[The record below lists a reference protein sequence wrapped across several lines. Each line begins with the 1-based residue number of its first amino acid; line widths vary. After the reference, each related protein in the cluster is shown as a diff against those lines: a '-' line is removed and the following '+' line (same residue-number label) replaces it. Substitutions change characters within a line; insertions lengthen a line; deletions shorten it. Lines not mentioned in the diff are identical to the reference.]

1 MQSELTS
8 NLHLLTPEF
17 ALAGLAF
24 LVFTAD
30 LFLPEGRKEWLAG
43 LSALGLVGVIA
54 LAILMRPAESAA
66 LYGGL
71 VAVDGFSLFFKVF
84 FLAIG
89 IGIIA
94 LSVDYGRDRLQHR
107 GEFYGLLLFSILGM
121 NLMAMARELLTAYI
135 ALELLSFSLYVLV
148 AYGLREAR
156 SNEAGI
162 KYIIIGALSSAVM
175 LYGLSNIYAALG
187 TTYFAGIAAELSA
200 PDTAS
205 PVLWVGIALLVAG
218 LGFKLSVVPFHA
230 WAPDAY
236 EGAPLPVT
244 AYLAIGSK
252 AAAFALTLRL
262 FAEAIV
268 PAADRWDEWQL
279 VIAVLAALTML
290 LGNLVALAQRNLK
303 RLLAYSS
310 IGHVGYALAGV
321 AVLGSDFALAAQAV
335 IFYLVVYAATNLVVF
350 AGIAAYYNREG
361 KDDIADLAGLADRH
375 PYTAA
380 AIAIG
385 LFSLAGL
392 PIFAGFAAKFY
403 LFAAVADGGM
413 LWLAGVAIF
422 SSLISL
428 YYYLQVLRVMYI
440 QPAHAAGN
448 DDAADEYADYF
459 DPALNPETPQ
469 QPIWDLGAD
478 LYTWQPTD
486 DSGAEWYARCIHGD
500 EFIHCYQ
507 CMYTVDQRAETH
519 AAARISAPN
528 DHGRGHGDD
537 HDDTEPA
544 APPLARPSI
553 LLLVTMGL
561 GVVVVTGLGIYPAPL
576 LELIEAAGAAIVPGG

>member
-1 MQSELTS
+1 MSAELTS

-30 LFLPEGRKEWLAG
+30 LFLPEERKEWLAG
-43 LSALGLVGVIA
+43 LAALGLVGVIVI
-54 LAILMRPAESAA
+54 AILMRPAESVT

-94 LSVDYGRDRLQHR
+94 LSVEYGRDRLQHR

-135 ALELLSFSLYVLV
+135 ALELLSFSLFVLV

-187 TTYFAGIAAELSA
+187 TTYFAGIAAELAA
-200 PDTAS
+200 PATAS

-268 PAADRWDEWQL
+268 PAADRWDDWQL
-279 VIAVLAALTML
+279 VIAALAALTML

-303 RLLAYSS
+303 RLMAYSS

-321 AVLGSDFALAAQAV
+321 AVLGSDFALAAKAV

-361 KDDIADLAGLADRH
+361 KDNIADLAGLADRH

-392 PIFAGFAAKFY
+392 PIFAGFTAKFY
-403 LFAAVADGGM
+403 LFTAVADGGM

-440 QPAHAAGN
+440 QPAHAAGDN
-448 DDAADEYADYF
+448 RADHAGDARVAAEMS
-459 DPALNPETPQ
+459 
-469 QPIWDLGAD
+469 IWDLGAD
-478 LYTWQPTD
+478 LYSWEPTENRD
-486 DSGAEWYARCIHGD
+486 RLYARCIHGD
-500 EFIHCYQ
+500 EYTGCYE
-507 CMYTVDQRAETH
+507 CMHEVARRADAGYQANAGAH
-519 AAARISAPN
+519 ARDAA
-528 DHGRGHGDD
+528 
-537 HDDTEPA
+537 DTA
-544 APPLARPSI
+544 AVPPLARPSV
-553 LLLVTMGL
+553 LLLATMSIGAL
-561 GVVVVTGLGIYPAPL
+561 VVTWLGIYPAPL
-576 LELIEAAGAAIVPGG
+576 LRLIEAAGAAIVPGG

>member
-1 MQSELTS
+1 MMAPAGLTA

-17 ALAGLAF
+17 ALTALAF

-30 LFLPEGRKEWLAG
+30 LFLPEERKEWLAG
-43 LSALGLVGVIA
+43 LAAGGLLVVIA
-54 LAILMRPAESAA
+54 LAILMRPAGGASVE

-71 VAVDGFSLFFKVF
+71 VVVDEFGIFFKVF
-84 FLAIG
+84 FLAAG

-94 LSVDYGRDRLQHR
+94 LAVEYGRERLQHR

-135 ALELLSFSLYVLV
+135 ALELLSFSLYALV

-162 KYIIIGALSSAVM
+162 KYIIIGTLSSAVM

-187 TTYFAGIAAELSA
+187 TTYFAGIAAELAAPAAASA
-200 PDTAS
+200 TASGSAAGPASS

-218 LGFKLSVVPFHA
+218 LGFKLSVAPFHA

-244 AYLAIGSK
+244 AWLAIGSK

-262 FAEAIV
+262 LAEAIV
-268 PAADRWDEWQL
+268 PAAARWDEWQL

-321 AVLGSDFALAAQAV
+321 AVLGGDFALAARAV
-335 IFYLVVYAATNLVVF
+335 IFYLVVYAITNLVVF
-350 AGIAAYYNREG
+350 AGITAYYNREG
-361 KDDIADLAGLADRH
+361 RDDIADLAGLADRH

-392 PIFAGFAAKFY
+392 PIFAGFTAKFY

-440 QPAHAAGN
+440 QPA
-448 DDAADEYADYF
+448 
-459 DPALNPETPQ
+459 
-469 QPIWDLGAD
+469 
-478 LYTWQPTD
+478 
-486 DSGAEWYARCIHGD
+486 
-500 EFIHCYQ
+500 
-507 CMYTVDQRAETH
+507 
-519 AAARISAPN
+519 
-528 DHGRGHGDD
+528 
-537 HDDTEPA
+537 EPA
-544 APPLARPSI
+544 PLARPSV
-553 LLLVTMGL
+553 LLMVTMGL
-561 GVVVVTGLGIYPAPL
+561 GVLVVTWLGVYPAPL
-576 LELIEAAGAAIVPGG
+576 LGVIEAAGAAIGAGG

>member
-1 MQSELTS
+1 MPPAGLTA

-17 ALAGLAF
+17 ALAALAF

-30 LFLPEGRKEWLAG
+30 LFLPEERKEWLAG
-43 LSALGLVGVIA
+43 LSAAGLLGVIA
-54 LAILMRPAESAA
+54 LAILMRPDAGSVE

-71 VAVDGFSLFFKVF
+71 LAVDDFGLFFKVL
-84 FLAIG
+84 FLATG

-94 LSVDYGRDRLQHR
+94 LAVEYGRDRLQHR

-162 KYIIIGALSSAVM
+162 KYIIIGTLSSAVM

-187 TTYFAGIAAELSA
+187 TTYFAGIAAELAAPASA
-200 PDTAS
+200 SASASAAASASASS
-205 PVLWVGIALLVAG
+205 PVLWVGIALLLVG
-218 LGFKLSVVPFHA
+218 LGFKLSAVPFHA

-268 PAADRWDEWQL
+268 PAAGRWDDWQL
-279 VIAVLAALTML
+279 VIAALAALTML

-321 AVLGSDFALAAQAV
+321 AVLDADFALAARAV

-350 AGIAAYYNREG
+350 AGITAYYNREG
-361 KDDIADLAGLADRH
+361 RDDIADLSGLADRH

-392 PIFAGFAAKFY
+392 PIFAGFTAKFY

-440 QPAHAAGN
+440 RPAPAPAHAGG
-448 DDAADEYADYF
+448 DD
-459 DPALNPETPQ
+459 
-469 QPIWDLGAD
+469 
-478 LYTWQPTD
+478 
-486 DSGAEWYARCIHGD
+486 
-500 EFIHCYQ
+500 
-507 CMYTVDQRAETH
+507 
-519 AAARISAPN
+519 
-528 DHGRGHGDD
+528 GHGDD
-537 HDDTEPA
+537 DCDGHDAHDAAPEPEP
-544 APPLARPSI
+544 PPLARPSA
-553 LLLVTMGL
+553 LLMVTMGV
-561 GVVVVTGLGIYPAPL
+561 GVLVVTWLGIYPAPL
-576 LELIEAAGAAIVPGG
+576 LALIETAGAAIVPGG

>member
-1 MQSELTS
+1 MQPELTS

-17 ALAGLAF
+17 ALAALAF
-24 LVFTAD
+24 LVFTVD
-30 LFLPEGRKEWLAG
+30 LFLPEERKEWLAG
-43 LSALGLVGVIA
+43 LAAAGLLGVIA
-54 LAILMRPAESAA
+54 LAILMRPADSVS

-71 VAVDGFSLFFKVF
+71 VVVDGFGLFFKVF
-84 FLAIG
+84 FCAIG
-89 IGIIA
+89 VGIIA
-94 LSVDYGRDRLQHR
+94 LSVDYGRARLQRR
-107 GEFYGLLLFSILGM
+107 GEFYGLLLFSVLGM
-121 NLMAMARELLTAYI
+121 NLMAMSRELLTAYI

-187 TTYFAGIAAELSA
+187 TTYFAGIAAELA
-200 PDTAS
+200 MPAAAS

-218 LGFKLSVVPFHA
+218 LGFKLSAAPFHT

-262 FAEAIV
+262 FAEAVV
-268 PAADRWDEWQL
+268 PAADWWGQWQV
-279 VIAVLAALTML
+279 VIAALAALTML
-290 LGNLVALAQRNLK
+290 VGNLVALAQRNLK

-321 AVLGSDFALAAQAV
+321 AVLGSDFALAAQGV
-335 IFYLVVYAATNLVVF
+335 IFYLVAYAVTNLVVF
-350 AGIAAYYNREG
+350 AGITAYYNREG
-361 KDDIADLAGLADRH
+361 RDDIADLAGLADRH

-392 PIFAGFAAKFY
+392 PIFAGFTAKFY

-440 QPAHAAGN
+440 GPARAAGDAAPAH
-448 DDAADEYADYF
+448 DDNGYADA
-459 DPALNPETPQ
+459 DGDAHDAQGHNEGTPE
-469 QPIWDLGAD
+469 I
-478 LYTWQPTD
+478 
-486 DSGAEWYARCIHGD
+486 
-500 EFIHCYQ
+500 
-507 CMYTVDQRAETH
+507 
-519 AAARISAPN
+519 AP
-528 DHGRGHGDD
+528 
-537 HDDTEPA
+537 
-544 APPLARPSI
+544 LQRPS
-553 LLLVTMGL
+553 LLLLATMGV
-561 GVVVVTGLGIYPAPL
+561 GVVVVTWLGVYPAPL
-576 LELIEAAGAAIVPGG
+576 LGLIEAAGAAIVPGG

>member
-1 MQSELTS
+1 MNGELTA

-30 LFLPEGRKEWLAG
+30 LFLPEERKEWLAG
-43 LSALGLVGVIA
+43 LAALGLVGVIVI
-54 LAILMRPAESAA
+54 AILMRPTESVT

-94 LSVDYGRDRLQHR
+94 LAAEYGRDRLQHR

-135 ALELLSFSLYVLV
+135 ALELLSFSLFVLV

-200 PDTAS
+200 PATAS
-205 PVLWVGIALLVAG
+205 PVLWVGIALLIAG
-218 LGFKLSVVPFHA
+218 LGFKLSAVPFHA

-268 PAADRWDEWQL
+268 PAADRWDDWQL

-303 RLLAYSS
+303 RLMAYSS

-321 AVLGSDFALAAQAV
+321 AVLGSDFALAAKAV

-361 KDDIADLAGLADRH
+361 KDNIADLAGLADRH

-392 PIFAGFAAKFY
+392 PIFAGFTAKFY
-403 LFAAVADGGM
+403 LFTAVADGGM

-440 QPAHAAGN
+440 QPAHAAGPGQA
-448 DDAADEYADYF
+448 DHAGDAQSATAAAEMS
-459 DPALNPETPQ
+459 T
-469 QPIWDLGAD
+469 WDLGAD
-478 LYTWQPTD
+478 LYTWEPTENGD
-486 DSGAEWYARCIHGD
+486 KLYARCIHGD
-500 EFIHCYQ
+500 EYTGCYE
-507 CMYTVDQRAETH
+507 CMYEVAQRA
-519 AAARISAPN
+519 AAGYQANAGA
-528 DHGRGHGDD
+528 HG
-537 HDDTEPA
+537 HDAADTA
-544 APPLARPSI
+544 AVPPLARPSV
-553 LLLVTMGL
+553 LLLATMGIGAL
-561 GVVVVTGLGIYPAPL
+561 VVTWLGIYPAPL
-576 LELIEAAGAAIVPGG
+576 LGLIEAAGAAIVPGG

>member
-1 MQSELTS
+1 MAPAGLTA

-17 ALAGLAF
+17 ALTALAF

-30 LFLPEGRKEWLAG
+30 LFLPEERKEWLAG
-43 LSALGLVGVIA
+43 LAAAGLLGVIA
-54 LAILMRPAESAA
+54 LAILMRPAGGASVE

-71 VAVDGFSLFFKVF
+71 VVVDEFGIFFKVF
-84 FLAIG
+84 FLAAG

-94 LSVDYGRDRLQHR
+94 LAVEYGRERLQHR

-135 ALELLSFSLYVLV
+135 ALELLSFSLYALV

-162 KYIIIGALSSAVM
+162 KYIIIGTLSSAVM

-187 TTYFAGIAAELSA
+187 TTYFAGIAAELAAPAAASA
-200 PDTAS
+200 TASGSAAGPASS

-218 LGFKLSVVPFHA
+218 LGFKLSVAPFHA

-244 AYLAIGSK
+244 AWLAIGSK

-262 FAEAIV
+262 LAEAIV
-268 PAADRWDEWQL
+268 PAAARWDEWQL

-321 AVLGSDFALAAQAV
+321 AVLGGDFALAARAV
-335 IFYLVVYAATNLVVF
+335 IFYLVVYAVTNLVVF
-350 AGIAAYYNREG
+350 AGITAYYNREG
-361 KDDIADLAGLADRH
+361 RDDIADLAGLADRH

-392 PIFAGFAAKFY
+392 PIFAGFTAKFY

-440 QPAHAAGN
+440 QPA
-448 DDAADEYADYF
+448 
-459 DPALNPETPQ
+459 
-469 QPIWDLGAD
+469 
-478 LYTWQPTD
+478 
-486 DSGAEWYARCIHGD
+486 
-500 EFIHCYQ
+500 
-507 CMYTVDQRAETH
+507 
-519 AAARISAPN
+519 
-528 DHGRGHGDD
+528 
-537 HDDTEPA
+537 EPA
-544 APPLARPSI
+544 PLARPSV
-553 LLLVTMGL
+553 LLMVTMGL
-561 GVVVVTGLGIYPAPL
+561 GVLVVTWLGVYPAPL
-576 LELIEAAGAAIVPGG
+576 LGLIEAAGAAIGAGG

>member
-1 MQSELTS
+1 MQTELTA

-17 ALAGLAF
+17 ALTALAF
-24 LVFTAD
+24 LVFTVD
-30 LFLPEGRKEWLAG
+30 LFLPERRKEWLAG
-43 LSALGLVGVIA
+43 LAAAGLLGVIA
-54 LAILMRPAESAA
+54 LAILMRPADSVAGVA

-71 VAVDGFSLFFKVF
+71 VVVDGFGLFFKVF
-84 FLAIG
+84 FCAIG
-89 IGIIA
+89 VGIIA
-94 LSVDYGRDRLQHR
+94 LSLEYGRQRLQHR

-121 NLMAMARELLTAYI
+121 NLMAMSRELLTAYI
-135 ALELLSFSLYVLV
+135 ALELLSFSLYVMV

-156 SNEAGI
+156 SNEAAI
-162 KYIIIGALSSAVM
+162 KYIIIGALSAAIM
-175 LYGLSNIYAALG
+175 LYGLSNVYAALG
-187 TTYFAGIAAELSA
+187 TTYFAGIAAGL
-200 PDTAS
+200 AS
-205 PVLWVGIALLVAG
+205 PAAANPVLWVGIALLVAG
-218 LGFKLSVVPFHA
+218 LGFKLSVVPFHM

-262 FAEAIV
+262 FAEAV
-268 PAADRWDEWQL
+268 APAAVWWSQWQP

-321 AVLGSDFALAAQAV
+321 AVLGSDFALAAKAV
-335 IFYLVVYAATNLVVF
+335 IFYLVVYAATNLLVF
-350 AGIAAYYNREG
+350 AGITAYYNREG

-392 PIFAGFAAKFY
+392 PIFAGFTAKFY

-422 SSLISL
+422 SSLVSL

-440 QPAHAAGN
+440 QPAYAAGVDG
-448 DDAADEYADYF
+448 DDDGDV
-459 DPALNPETPQ
+459 
-469 QPIWDLGAD
+469 
-478 LYTWQPTD
+478 D
-486 DSGAEWYARCIHGD
+486 DDDG
-500 EFIHCYQ
+500 
-507 CMYTVDQRAETH
+507 
-519 AAARISAPN
+519 
-528 DHGRGHGDD
+528 HGRGHDD
-537 HDDTEPA
+537 VPA
-544 APPLARPSI
+544 VAPLPRPSA
-553 LLLVTMGL
+553 LLMAVMGL
-561 GVVVVTGLGIYPAPL
+561 GALVVAWLGVYPAPL
-576 LELIEAAGAAIVPGG
+576 LGLIEAAGAAIVPGG